1 MSNFQ
6 FVLLWVALPLGAA
19 LGSFAVALDSRWTP
33 EANWRQILTRPSQCD
48 ACGQR
53 VVWFDNIPI
62 LSWLLLGGRTRCCKT
77 RIGYR
82 EILGEL
88 AGAALMVA
96 LSWTLREPAT
106 YLAWSMIS
114 LAVLALATAVAS
126 GLALALVDSRTKL
139 LPNPLVATLFLS
151 GAVFA
156 GMDALLNTNLMSVLL
171 PAVSSAGWVA
181 TFWLARLA
189 SRGGMGLGDI
199 KLAGALG
206 FWLGIFGLPVS
217 AVGFFLAFAFGAA
230 EGLILIAFRG
240 ASRKQQ
246 LPFGPAMLAGSA
258 TAIIFGN
265 QIWLGYLQLVTSF
278 AI

>member
-33 EANWRQILTRPSQCD
+33 EANWRQILTRSSQCD
-48 ACGQR
+48 ACGQK
-53 VVWFDNIPI
+53 VVWFDNMPI
-62 LSWLLLGGRTRCCKT
+62 LSWLLLGGRTRCCKA

-106 YLAWSMIS
+106 YLAWSMIL

-126 GLALALVDSRTKL
+126 GLALALIDSRTKL

-156 GMDALLNTNLMSVLL
+156 AMDGLLNTNLTSILVPL
-171 PAVSSAGWVA
+171 ASSAGWVA
-181 TFWLARLA
+181 TFWIARLA
-189 SRGGMGLGDI
+189 SRGGMGLGDV

-206 FWLGIFGLPVS
+206 LWLGIFGLPVS
-217 AVGFFLAFAFGAA
+217 AVGFFLAFAFGAT
-230 EGLILIAFRG
+230 EGLILIAFRD

-246 LPFGPAMLAGSA
+246 LPFGPAMLAGCA

-265 QIWLGYLQLVTSF
+265 QIWLGYLQLVTGF
-278 AI
+278 GI